1 MKRPAA
7 RTNKR
12 LMRRQIEVYFILYLA
27 AILFLL
33 PNKREKAPTS
43 DPNLALELISSRFFI
58 APERLTLNCQILTT
72 GSTTNVI
79 QLDSVNTITYS
90 GDYTD
95 VHYEFFV
102 EDISLRQTVVA
113 MSARQ
118 AIAGSFRMEEDSRR
132 GAVLFY
138 WKPDTRDRRNRTF
151 TVRVVATGR
160 PNVPASITEPDLRS
174 RLQRIINDASRVDTA
189 QTTFTINVINSGLG
203 IGTGDTLLASQTLA
217 STGAN
222 VVVANV
228 RGAPVAFRLPP
239 DFRPPPAGEFA
250 LLPQQPSLST
260 LPFQKWS
267 NIVLVSQMNL
277 QREQRG
283 SPQVEVFKSDP
294 NDEKGG
300 AFITETLDNT
310 FRMSGTAPASG
321 VMNVRVTITRAE
333 DGKRATTEFVV
344 KASPLQPPDIPQR
357 MNPGISYKFTPNLDF
372 LTGQDLRASVS
383 ERGGTE
389 RYSSPQGSA
398 FIFTPAESDAG
409 KTLLFSRFINGQR
422 VGEVYSIAVED
433 FPLPE
438 ILTVVQEGA
447 KLIVRTRC
455 FGTVGGRENR
465 VTIDVSKATNAQ
477 VSERYGDIYRSDD
490 RQEYSQL
497 FELRRVDA
505 TKPITGS
512 IRAVDAKNKFSAMK
526 SVER

>member
-1 MKRPAA
+1 MKRGSA
-7 RTNKR
+7 RTTTKR
-12 LMRRQIEVYFILYLA
+12 TRRQIEVYFILYLA
-27 AILFLL
+27 AVLFLL
-33 PNKREKAPTS
+33 PDKREKTPAS
-43 DPNLALELISSRFFI
+43 EPNLALEILSSRFFI

-72 GSTTNVI
+72 GSTTSVI
-79 QLDSVNTITYS
+79 QLDSVNTITFS

-113 MSARQ
+113 MSARK

-132 GAVLFY
+132 GAVLFF

-151 TVRVVATGR
+151 SVRVVATGR
-160 PNVPASITEPDLRS
+160 PVVPLSITDPELRS

-189 QTTFTINVINSGLG
+189 QTTFTINVFNTG
-203 IGTGDTLLASQTLA
+203 IGIGIADTLSSVS
-217 STGAN
+217 STGATF
-222 VVVANV
+222 VANV
-228 RGAPVAFRLPP
+228 GGAPVTFRVPS

-250 LLPQQPSLST
+250 LLPQQPSLIT
-260 LPFQKWS
+260 LPFQKWN
-267 NIVLVSQMNL
+267 NIVLVSQLNL
-277 QREQRG
+277 QREMRG
-283 SPQVEVFKSDP
+283 TPQVEVVKSDP

-321 VMNVRVTITRAE
+321 VMNVRVSVTRAE
-333 DGKRATTEFVV
+333 DGKRASTEFVV

-372 LTGQDLRASVS
+372 LTGQDLRASIA

-409 KTLLFSRFINGQR
+409 KTLMFSRFINGQR
-422 VGEVYSIAVED
+422 VGEVYAIAVDD
-433 FPLPE
+433 FPPPE
-438 ILTVVQEGA
+438 ILTLVQEGT

-465 VTIDVSKATNAQ
+465 VTIDVSKASNVQ

-497 FELRRVDA
+497 FELRRIDA
-505 TKPITGS
+505 TKPVTGA
-512 IRAVDAKNKFSAMK
+512 IRAVDAKSKASAVK
-526 SVER
+526 SVEK